1 MRRSWIALI
10 VPVLLAA
17 ACTDPEPVTS
27 PEPGNTSTSTTTT
40 PATTSTPAPT
50 AGQDFSLSFDG
61 IDDRVLVPWDESF
74 PTDVFTAA
82 AWIRL
87 PEPPAR
93 RSAIIARGEDNDSY
107 NLSWQLFVTNDGNL
121 QVMLEAINRTTIAT
135 PETTACLMASARRA
149 TCSSPMESGTT

>member
-61 IDDRVLVPWDESF
+61 IDDRVLVPWASHFLLTSSPPRHGSDSRNRRHDDR
-74 PTDVFTAA
+74 PSS
-82 AWIRL
+82 
-87 PEPPAR
+87 PEA
-93 RSAIIARGEDNDSY
+93 
-107 NLSWQLFVTNDGNL
+107 
-121 QVMLEAINRTTIAT
+121 RTTT
-135 PETTACLMASARRA
+135 PTT
-149 TCSSPMESGTT
+149 